1 MSIVVQADTHDAAHH
16 ALRQV
21 LRRTRGELAVRWMRE
36 GYNTLDHATPP
47 GTAPTRNLMGFKDG
61 TANPDRSDG
70 AAMDRHVWIQ
80 PDDGQPAWAV
90 GGTFQAIRVIRM
102 MVEFWD
108 RTRLSEQEGLFGRHR
123 DSGAP
128 LGLAKET
135 DVPRFAERLRVA
147 HRPRPTRA
155 PRAASGT

>member
-1 MSIVVQADTHDAAHH
+1 
-16 ALRQV
+16 
-21 LRRTRGELAVRWMRE
+21 
-36 GYNTLDHATPP
+36 
-47 GTAPTRNLMGFKDG
+47 
-61 TANPDRSDG
+61 
-70 AAMDRHVWIQ
+70 MDRHVWIQ

-128 LGLAKET
+128 LGLAQET
-135 DVPRFAERLRVA
+135 DVPRVRRATSSRTSPA
-147 HRPRPTRA
+147 PTRA
-155 PRAASGT
+155 HPGASAT